1 MSVESIANQV
11 SISFGARCEATKLS
25 GIGQMGCWADGL
37 WTFVFLLL
45 TIFRVHVINQLE
57 TETCPQFKIN
67 FSVKAAGAWKSLQ
80 KRLRS
85 GETLAV
91 HMRKEDQC
99 SEKPTF
105 QPCVYRWP
113 VSLSNALS

>member
-1 MSVESIANQV
+1 MRGHKVEWDWADGLLGRWIA
-11 SISFGARCEATKLS
+11 
-25 GIGQMGCWADGL
+25 GQMDCWADGL
-37 WTFVFLLL
+37 RTFVFLLL

-91 HMRKEDQC
+91 HMRKRRPMQ
-99 SEKPTF
+99 
-105 QPCVYRWP
+105 
-113 VSLSNALS
+113 